1 MPAVRITA
9 EQQSQLEELR
19 TELASEYSG
28 RYSSVTERD
37 VMTYLLDLADSIG
50 DPSALPEERSVNQ
63 DTSATEETTSSAA
76 RTRIDT
82 ESPDTS
88 RADTAEQSL
97 ESMLKLLETHREKW
111 GESDGE
117 EPYEV
122 ELPDGEVETARTKDD
137 VKAILFRHYR

>member
-1 MPAVRITA
+1 MPSVRITA

-19 TELASEYSG
+19 AELANEHSG
-28 RYSSVTERD
+28 RYTSVTERD
-37 VMTYLLDLADSIG
+37 VMTYLLDLADSIA
-50 DPSALPEERSVNQ
+50 DPSTLLAENTVDQDSSAPEE
-63 DTSATEETTSSAA
+63 TGSSAA
-76 RTRIDT
+76 RPQIDT
-82 ESPDTS
+82 ESPDGSTS
-88 RADTAEQSL
+88 DTAEQSL